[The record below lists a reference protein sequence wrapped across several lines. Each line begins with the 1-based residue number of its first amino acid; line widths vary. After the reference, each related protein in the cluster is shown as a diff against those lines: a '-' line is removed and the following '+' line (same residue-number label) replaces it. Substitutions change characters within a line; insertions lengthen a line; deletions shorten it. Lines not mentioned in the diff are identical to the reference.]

1 MAIQNVVSTLVG
13 AEAAA
18 DLSSNQYYFTKV
30 DSSGQVALCDTLG
43 EKMDGVLQNDP
54 DAQGR
59 AATVW
64 GVGSVSKVVASA
76 AIAAGASVTTAAS
89 GKAVTAASGHYIAG
103 TALDAASADGEVI
116 SVWLTMPGRVA

>member
-1 MAIQNVVSTLVG
+1 MAIENVGSTLPG
-13 AEAAA
+13 GEAAA
-18 DLSSNQYYFTKV
+18 DLSANQYYFVKV

-54 DAQGR
+54 EAQGR

-76 AIAAGASVTTAAS
+76 AIAQGANVTTAAS
-89 GKAVTAASGHYIAG
+89 GKAVTAASGNYIAG
-103 TALDAASADGEVI
+103 TALEASSADGEVI
-116 SVWLTMPGRVA
+116 AVWVTMPGRVA